1 MASDTERSTPTVI
14 VARTPVEGREREFER
29 WLQRLVA
36 QARQAPGHI
45 HSEVQAPTPAHPGEW
60 VIIYQ
65 FATAELLDAWL
76 RSPERAELMAQ
87 GADMVAGEARTQHVA
102 TAPHSPSVT
111 AVSSF
116 RVRAGHKQPF
126 DELHGRLLQRLATF
140 PGFLRSEVFD
150 PVEGVQDETVVVFS
164 FDSREH
170 LDAWLSSPDRERLL
184 SDLEPHIEGGRTLNV
199 VGGFGGWFARP
210 GMAQVKRWKQASVVL
225 GGLLPVVL
233 VLTALRQWLV
243 PDVPWPLATA
253 IQSAISIVLLTW
265 VLMPFLT
272 RLLSGWL
279 SR

>member
-1 MASDTERSTPTVI
+1 MV
-14 VARTPVEGREREFER
+14 VARTPVPGRELEFER

-36 QARQAPGHI
+36 GARRAPGHI
-45 HSEVQAPTPAHPGEW
+45 HSELQAPTPAHPGEW

-65 FATAELLDAWL
+65 FETSELLDAWL
-76 RSPERAELMAQ
+76 DSPERAELMAE
-87 GADMVAGEARTQHVA
+87 GEDLIEGPARSQHVA

-116 RVRAGHKQPF
+116 KVKPGRRQIYA
-126 DELHGRLLQRLATF
+126 ELHARLLQRLAAF
-140 PGFLRSEVFD
+140 PGFLRSQVFE

-164 FDSREH
+164 FDSREG
-170 LDAWLSSPDRERLL
+170 LDAWLASPEREQLL
-184 SDLEPHIEGGRTLNV
+184 RELEPHIEGGRTFNV
-199 VGGFGGWFARP
+199 VGGFGGWFGRP
-210 GMAQVKRWKQASVVL
+210 GLTQVKRWKQASVVL

-233 VLTALRQWLV
+233 VLTALRQQLI